1 MSFRIAESSNSVD
14 TDDFLIEM
22 MNNPKTLE
30 VLEVSDLKT
39 SENSKEGYQYF
50 HIKLQ
55 DTETS
60 EAVKLSF
67 NVKVNDDNSIYIGQG
82 AKLYPLASYVSHIR
96 NEAIICF
103 KEDIDEALNGLTFQ
117 AKTIRKK
124 FGRKPYFVLV
134 PIGQGDE

>member
-1 MSFRIAESSNSVD
+1 MSFKIAESSSNVD
-14 TDDFLIEM
+14 TDEFLIGM
-22 MNNPKTLE
+22 INNPKDLK
-30 VLEVSDLKT
+30 VLEVGDLKT
-39 SENSKEGYQYF
+39 SDNSREGYQFFYV
-50 HIKLQ
+50 KLQ
-55 DTETS
+55 DVETS

-67 NVKVNDDNSIYIGQG
+67 NVKVNEDNSIYIGQG
-82 AKLYPLASYVSHIR
+82 AKFYPLASYVSHIR

-103 KEDIDEALNGLTFQ
+103 KEDIDEALNGLTFK

>member
-1 MSFRIAESSNSVD
+1 MFKKAESSSNMD
-14 TDDFLIEM
+14 TDEFLIGM
-22 MNNPKTLE
+22 MNNPKLLEILE
-30 VLEVSDLKT
+30 VGDLKT
-39 SENSKEGYQYF
+39 SDNSKEGYQYF
-50 HIKLQ
+50 YVKIR
-55 DTETS
+55 DMDSS

-67 NVKVNDDNSIYIGQG
+67 NVKVNDDNSIYVGQG
-82 AKLYPLASYVSHIR
+82 AKIYPLLSYVSNIR

-103 KEDIDEALNGLTFQ
+103 KEDIDEALNGLTFE

>member
-1 MSFRIAESSNSVD
+1 MFKKAESSSNMD
-14 TDDFLIEM
+14 TDEFLIGM
-22 MNNPKTLE
+22 MNNPKLLEILE
-30 VLEVSDLKT
+30 VGDLKT
-39 SENSKEGYQYF
+39 SDNSKEGYQYF
-50 HIKLQ
+50 YVKIR
-55 DTETS
+55 DMDTS

-67 NVKVNDDNSIYIGQG
+67 NVKVNDDNSIYVGQG
-82 AKLYPLASYVSHIR
+82 AKIYPLLSYVSNIR

-103 KEDIDEALNGLTFQ
+103 KEDIDEALNGLTFE